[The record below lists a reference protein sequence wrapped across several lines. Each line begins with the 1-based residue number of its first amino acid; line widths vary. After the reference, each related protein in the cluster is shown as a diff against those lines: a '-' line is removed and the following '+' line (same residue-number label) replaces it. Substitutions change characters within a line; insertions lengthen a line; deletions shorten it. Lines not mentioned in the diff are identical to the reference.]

1 MLQTVLRMRQKDKQ
15 PFSALT
21 GNFLKFLN
29 PKLKMHIWYVPIT
42 IIAVAIAV
50 PITEHRND

>member
-1 MLQTVLRMRQKDKQ
+1 MLRKREKDKK
-15 PFSALT
+15 PFSALI
-21 GNFLKFLN
+21 GNFLKSLN
-29 PKLKMHIWYVPIT
+29 PKLKIRICYVPII